1 MTSTLRLRLV
11 ESAAPTST
19 QSPAAGVN
27 QTYLFVLATKLSAR
41 QSKWAI
47 KWRRLR
53 LEIVLAWVPKFGHAW
68 TARCASRTMRIIA
81 PNKLVWR
88 SLLVELH
95 IAHHWPDTYNA
106 PYPDGTL
113 SQGGYASHIRAH
125 EYFTF
130 QIPDNISSELAA
142 PMVITSSTL
151 ILLISWQSYPVMCRH
166 HYVESF
172 SPCESR
178 SRQEDCHCRN
188 VSHCLHHDPTLHNP
202 AHHLQRWP
210 RPLCASLVIGARR
223 GNLRDLSHTLQTRRR
238 PRPRRQRVHLHPR
251 QRVGQ
256 ALGLYLWLY
265 PQHRRHDPH
274 IRSGR
279 IHVHTCCQRHLPQ
292 RRSSRSAFAATPSTV
307 LLSQWSEHWGQP
319 YWFEAG
325 NDQYAEAGERE
336 GS

>member
-1 MTSTLRLRLV
+1 MTSTSRLRLV

-27 QTYLFVLATKLSAR
+27 QIYLFALATKSSAR

-53 LEIVLAWVPKFGHAW
+53 LEIVLGWVPKFGHAW

-81 PNKLVWR
+81 PNRLVRR
-88 SLLVELH
+88 SLLMELD

-130 QIPDNISSELAA
+130 QIPDNIPSELAA
-142 PMVITSSTL
+142 PMVISSCTL
-151 ILLISWQSYPVMCRH
+151 ILLMAWQSYPVMCRH

-172 SPCESR
+172 SPSESR

-188 VSHCLHHDPTLHNP
+188 VSHCLYLSILHNP
-202 AHHLQRWP
+202 AHHFQRWP
-210 RPLCASLVIGARR
+210 WSLCASLVIGTWR
-223 GNLRDLSHTLQTRRR
+223 GNLCDLTHSVQTRRR

-251 QRVGQ
+251 
-256 ALGLYLWLY
+256 
-265 PQHRRHDPH
+265 
-274 IRSGR
+274 
-279 IHVHTCCQRHLPQ
+279 
-292 RRSSRSAFAATPSTV
+292 
-307 LLSQWSEHWGQP
+307 
-319 YWFEAG
+319 
-325 NDQYAEAGERE
+325 
-336 GS
+336 